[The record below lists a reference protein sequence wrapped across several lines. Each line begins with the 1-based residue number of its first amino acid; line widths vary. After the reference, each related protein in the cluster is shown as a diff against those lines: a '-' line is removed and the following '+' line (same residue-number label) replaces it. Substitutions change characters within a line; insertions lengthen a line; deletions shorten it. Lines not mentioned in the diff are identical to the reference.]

1 MILLRIR
8 ARMKELRRERAQMS
22 AARDTRSLCPSLTAD
37 SDVFW
42 RAIRPRVRDGISLVR
57 ATRSGARDKL
67 YYASAARR
75 APIVSAAS

>member
-1 MILLRIR
+1 
-8 ARMKELRRERAQMS
+8 MKELRRERAQMS

-67 YYASAARR
+67 YYASATARR